1 VKSRFCLT
9 SSSDFK
15 RVRRFGKSYAH
26 PLVVLV
32 VHPNQ
37 LEVTRF
43 GVTASRSLG
52 GAVQRNRAKRRLRA
66 AQHLYQ
72 GELTNGWDLI
82 WIAREP
88 LLHAPFAELQTA
100 MTGLLKRAGLLD
112 KSYGFAFPPSTG
124 AA

>member
-9 SSSDFK
+9 SSTDFK

-32 VHPNQ
+32 VHSNQ

-43 GVTASRSLG
+43 GVTAGRSLG
-52 GAVQRNRAKRRLRA
+52 GAVQRNRAKRRLRT
-66 AQHLYQ
+66 AQQVYL
-72 GELTNGWDLI
+72 GKLPNGWDLI

-88 LLHAPFAELQTA
+88 LLRAPFTEVQTA
-100 MTGLLKRAGLLD
+100 MAGLLKRAGLLD
-112 KSYGFAFPPSTG
+112 KSYVFAFPSSTG

>member
-9 SSSDFK
+9 SSTDFK

-37 LEVTRF
+37 LQATRF
-43 GVTASRSLG
+43 GVTSGRSLG

-66 AQHLYQ
+66 AQQLYLGQ
-72 GELTNGWDLI
+72 LPSGWDLI
-82 WIAREP
+82 WVAREP
-88 LLHAPFAELQTA
+88 LLRAPFVELQSA